1 MYPTLRINKDINLIN
16 DVEFSNSEVEIVLS
30 NKQCLSTLNQKET
43 VEASLELI
51 IDEDGETITN
61 EEVFNLLRNKRLELA
76 KEYGMSPAYIATN
89 KLLIYLATY
98 LPKNR
103 EEYLKI
109 RFTGERSY
117 EKYGVH
123 FVEIIKQYLN
133 KK

>member
-1 MYPTLRINKDINLIN
+1 MLKYNDIPNWILKLNL
-16 DVEFSNSEVEIVLS
+16 DELEFIRKIIVNSG
-30 NKQCLSTLNQKET
+30 
-43 VEASLELI
+43 SL
-51 IDEDGETITN
+51 
-61 EEVFNLLRNKRLELA
+61 KELA

-89 KLLIYLATY
+89 KLLIYLSTY